1 MANGNRRFAI
11 SDNDYQL
18 PIFRKEAI
26 MAKTILTVLL
36 IVLLNV
42 LVGCYGPDSGRS
54 QLIPSRMKA
63 VTAIDASES
72 DIIEQVVINRQAYQ
86 RYIAVLIA
94 HYEST
99 GNNMKLGW
107 AKDELKGLKQV
118 PQYNYI
124 IEAIIAGPNLKAG
137 RSIAE
142 AELIYME
149 ALRLEKQAKK
159 YVVLTNEEMLR
170 LALDKYNQLIK
181 KYPTSDRIDDAAF
194 KAGGIY
200 EYFKDY
206 TIALLYYQRAYQ
218 WDPDTIHPAR
228 FKAAYILDKRLHR
241 RAEALELYQQVVE
254 KEGRHK
260 KWKEYAE
267 KRIRKLT
274 KSGEVVE

>member
-1 MANGNRRFAI
+1 
-11 SDNDYQL
+11 
-18 PIFRKEAI
+18 

-36 IVLLNV
+36 IILLNV

-54 QLIPSRMKA
+54 QLIPSQMKA
-63 VTAIDASES
+63 VTAIDASEA
-72 DIIEQVVINRQAYQ
+72 DIVEQVAINRQAYQ
-86 RYIAVLIA
+86 RYIAVLMA

-142 AELIYME
+142 AELVYME
-149 ALRLEKQAKK
+149 ALRLERQAKK

-181 KYPTSDRIDDAAF
+181 KYPTSDKIDDAAF

-228 FKAAYILDKRLHR
+228 FKAAYILDRRLHR
-241 RAEALELYQQVVE
+241 RAEALEVYQQALRKKDLNE
-254 KEGRHK
+254 KQREFAERRV
-260 KWKEYAE
+260 KE
-267 KRIRKLT
+267 LT
-274 KSGEVVE
+274 KSEEKLKESK

>member
-1 MANGNRRFAI
+1 
-11 SDNDYQL
+11 
-18 PIFRKEAI
+18 

-54 QLIPSRMKA
+54 QLIPSQMKA
-63 VTAIDASES
+63 VTAIDASET

-86 RYIAVLIA
+86 RYIAALIA

-107 AKDELKGLKQV
+107 AKKELAALNAI

-124 IEAIIAGPNLKAG
+124 IEAITAGPDLKAS

-159 YVVLTNEEMLR
+159 YVVLTNKEMLR
-170 LALDKYNQLIK
+170 LALDKYNQLIRK
-181 KYPTSDRIDDAAF
+181 HPSSDKIDDAAF
-194 KAGGIY
+194 KAGEIC

-206 TIALLYYQRAYQ
+206 TLALLYYQRAYQ
-218 WDPDTIHPAR
+218 WDPDTVHPAR
-228 FKAAYILDKRLHR
+228 FKAAYILEKRLHR

-254 KEGRHK
+254 KEGRYGK
-260 KWKEYAE
+260 YKGFAE
-267 KRIRKLT
+267 KRIKKLT
-274 KSGEVVE
+274 KSDEGVE

>member
-1 MANGNRRFAI
+1 
-11 SDNDYQL
+11 
-18 PIFRKEAI
+18 

-54 QLIPSRMKA
+54 QLIPSQMKA

-86 RYIAVLIA
+86 RYIAALIA

-142 AELIYME
+142 AELVYME

-181 KYPTSDRIDDAAF
+181 KYPTSDKIDDAAF

-254 KEGRHK
+254 KEGRYGK
-260 KWKEYAE
+260 YKGFAE
-267 KRIRKLT
+267 KRIKKLT
-274 KSGEVVE
+274 KSDEGVE

>member
-1 MANGNRRFAI
+1 
-11 SDNDYQL
+11 
-18 PIFRKEAI
+18 

-54 QLIPSRMKA
+54 QLIPSRVKA

-72 DIIEQVVINRQAYQ
+72 DIIERVVINRRAYQ
-86 RYIAVLIA
+86 RYIGALIA

-107 AKDELKGLKQV
+107 AKDELKCLKQV

-124 IEAIIAGPNLKAG
+124 IEAIITGPNLKAG

-181 KYPTSDRIDDAAF
+181 KYPTSDKIDDAAF
-194 KAGGIY
+194 RAGGIY

-218 WDPDTIHPAR
+218 WDPNTIHPAR

-241 RAEALELYQQVVE
+241 RAEALELYQQVA
-254 KEGRHK
+254 K
-260 KWKEYAE
+260 KKGQHGKYKVFAE
-267 KRIRKLT
+267 NRIRELT
-274 KSGEVVE
+274 KSDEGIE

>member
-1 MANGNRRFAI
+1 
-11 SDNDYQL
+11 
-18 PIFRKEAI
+18 

-42 LVGCYGPDSGRS
+42 LVGCYGPDSGSS
-54 QLIPSRMKA
+54 QLIPSRMNA

-72 DIIEQVVINRQAYQ
+72 DIIEQVVINRRAYQ
-86 RYIAVLIA
+86 RYIAALIA
-94 HYEST
+94 YYEST
-99 GNNMKLGW
+99 GNNMKLAW

-137 RSIAE
+137 RFIAE
-142 AELIYME
+142 AELVYME

-181 KYPTSDRIDDAAF
+181 KYPASDKIDDAAF
-194 KAGGIY
+194 KAGRIY

-241 RAEALELYQQVVE
+241 RAEALEAYQQALRKEDLNE
-254 KEGRHK
+254 KQREFAERRV
-260 KWKEYAE
+260 KE
-267 KRIRKLT
+267 LT
-274 KSGEVVE
+274 KSEEKLKESK